1 MRKRLR
7 PMVAAVALT
16 LAVVW
21 TGCSSPRT
29 GAGRENLAGGDWVE
43 PSGSRRTASEPDRA
57 AGLLGLPPFWFYESG
72 PDGYVAIPPLA
83 TYHSDRFHFVL
94 LGVGSLGWT
103 SEGPAPEGDG
113 EGYSTV
119 DWDFNLAAFY
129 NSRHERIRMAS
140 RVVERRSYRILWGLP
155 IYSQET
161 TRTATGTSVRSW
173 IFGGIPVD

>member
-1 MRKRLR
+1 MPRSCAIAL
-7 PMVAAVALT
+7 ALT
-16 LAVVW
+16 AVCI
-21 TGCSSPRT
+21 GCSSQRT
-29 GAGRENLAGGDWVE
+29 GAGRENLAGGEWVE
-43 PSGSRRTASEPDRA
+43 PTGSRQTASAPDRA
-57 AGLLGLPPFWFYESG
+57 SGLLGLPPFWFHENG

-103 SEGPAPEGDG
+103 SESAVHEGDE

-119 DWDFNLAAFY
+119 DWDFNLAAVY
-129 NSRHERIRMAS
+129 NSRHERIRTAS
-140 RVVERRSYRILWGLP
+140 RVVERRSYRILWGIP
-155 IYSQET
+155 IYSEEA